1 MDIRIGSRWCSARVS
16 EMGIYGLMG
25 LGWLGLNSV
34 LGKVGIF
41 LFLKS
46 QVGFRQCGM
55 GIGWGWGV
63 RLRVL

>member
-34 LGKVGIF
+34 LRKVGIF

-46 QVGFRQCGM
+46 
-55 GIGWGWGV
+55 
-63 RLRVL
+63 

>member
-34 LGKVGIF
+34 LRKVGIF

-46 QVGFRQCGM
+46 QVGFR
-55 GIGWGWGV
+55 
-63 RLRVL
+63 